1 MHVYFINKYVEM
13 GRNDLFIDENC
24 ETDIWRPT
32 DKATSPDLDRLLVFL
47 YSVPQPQVSLSLYV
61 SSLLYKQRKTNKISF
76 IYK

>member
-1 MHVYFINKYVEM
+1 M

-61 SSLLYKQRKTNKISF
+61 SSLLYKQRKTNKMKTKTTAF
-76 IYK
+76 QNWRM

>member
-1 MHVYFINKYVEM
+1 M

-32 DKATSPDLDRLLVFL
+32 DKATPDLDRLLVFL

>member
-1 MHVYFINKYVEM
+1 M

>member
-1 MHVYFINKYVEM
+1 M

-32 DKATSPDLDRLLVFL
+32 DKATPPDLDRLLVFL